1 MGFAPSRKAKMFN
14 ARNLNDLYARADRKV
29 YLTLQGKSPLL
40 ADNWTLSHPAGVWY
54 VFTSGSPKRLVPVD
68 SLGDGTIYGI
78 GNVYRLNHDQAAV
91 PFELAKLDSVA
102 IDYAGKQVFCDLWT
116 YGTDPTPD
124 ADVMSVHYSFETHQR
139 VINDVAYDVHLGLQP
154 PDPWF
159 TGGDPQSSWVR
170 STFAATNLPPYFPP
184 GRSHRHERSVAEI
197 ACEGLNLFVIKKEWV
212 RYDCWRIHNLS
223 DFSLTLVL
231 EFPNGLSSRQTI
243 PPYECRTARRAAN
256 GLWMSVWAP
265 SYPDLPTCYFWPYV
279 TGDIP
284 LFAGGPPQNWTET
297 TNSGEALALE
307 RSQSANNLAN
317 PWIILE
323 WMKSLGATMD
333 PRVPF
338 DIWPTYSEFYKDP
351 KNDDNAIGDCVL
363 TWGRARLARSGSNE
377 WLIIN
382 IPSVNELIPTL
393 RAVGVDCELSGTTL
407 TLTNRS
413 RWDRIYPLD
422 CNLFTREY
430 STSNYP
436 AVYCFWDIGAN
447 AGVTTWDV
455 SFPGFYTKQPHNTP
469 SLAWQYGGWNTA
481 TPPTIFN
488 TIGALRRKVLV
499 EAGWMLSETEFA
511 EIPEA
516 FAASLVTLTPLGL
529 TMRVPTTTYVYNVAL
544 QVDGTY
550 EYENG
555 ANGSAVGTQEG
566 IYPRFM
572 RAGLSRSLAFD
583 DNYWAAD
590 ETWLLQPPAYIPG
603 PVAPYNSHLFP
614 AVNATGFGF
623 IPSIWTSYIPAG
635 GPWGYSRTV
644 YDFEIRR
651 CFEITTDEDV
661 FSNGADFWIN
671 KWGGPGGVD
680 ASVRIPG
687 KPDVMPQYRYVS
699 SDTTEGFERVATDD
713 IWFDS
718 TLPLRAGTTQ
728 QGQTANRMF
737 DGVTLIHP
745 LAGYDASVQPYSIL
759 PPYQLHQKVPKTAW
773 LWDLLEWHVRAWRRI
788 YRHVKGERD
797 IPIAENRSMF
807 NAFDAA
813 GSGEEFGDYVIYLT
827 FQGYSDLL
835 ANGVSCRSDGVNS
848 ASPYF
853 VTIDNLA
860 AFISR
865 RGFSYLLDTIQY
877 PASYP
882 LGVLIPKRRYGP
894 GETTENLGMY
904 SIQYDWYR
912 YANHRF
918 IDLRFQG
925 E

>member
-40 ADNWTLSHPAGVWY
+40 ADNWTLTHPAGVWY
-54 VFTSGSPKRLVPVD
+54 VFTQGAVKRLYD
-68 SLGDGTIYGI
+68 DGSGIPGI
-78 GNVYRLNHDQAAV
+78 GEVYRLNHDQAAV
-91 PFELAKLDSVA
+91 PVELAKLDSVA
-102 IDYAGKQVFCDLWT
+102 IDYAGQQVFCDLWT

-124 ADVMSVHYSFETHQR
+124 ADVMAVHYSFETHQR

-170 STFAATNLPPYFPP
+170 SVFAATNFPPYFPP

-197 ACEGLNLFVIKKEWV
+197 ACEGLNLFVIKKEWT
-212 RYDCWRIHNLS
+212 RYDCWRIHNMS
-223 DFSLTLVL
+223 EFSLTLVL

-279 TGDIP
+279 KGDIP

-307 RSQSANNLAN
+307 RSQSANNIAN

-323 WMKSLGATMD
+323 WMRMLKAALD
-333 PRVPF
+333 PRAPY
-338 DIWPTYSEFYKDP
+338 DAWDNYKDFYQDP
-351 KNDDNAIGDCVL
+351 KNDDNAIGDCVF
-363 TWGRARLARSGSNE
+363 TWGRARLMDANGNE
-377 WLIIN
+377 EIIT
-382 IPSVNELIPTL
+382 IPNVAALIPTL
-393 RAVGVDCELSGTTL
+393 DGYGISGTVSGNTI
-407 TLTNRS
+407 TFTNRS
-413 RWDRIYPLD
+413 RWTRIYALD
-422 CNLFTREY
+422 CNLFTN
-430 STSNYP
+430 SNSDL
-436 AVYCFWDIGAN
+436 AGGVRFWDISVASPSFDVTYPPIYCRQTIGNAQWGA
-447 AGVTTWDV
+447 
-455 SFPGFYTKQPHNTP
+455 S
-469 SLAWQYGGWNTA
+469 AWSTA
-481 TPPTIFN
+481 TPPNIFN

-499 EAGWMLSETEFA
+499 EAGWMVSETEFA
-511 EIPEA
+511 AIPEA
-516 FAASLVTLTPLGL
+516 FAASVVTLTPMGL
-529 TMRVPTTTYVYNVAL
+529 MMRVPTTSYVFDVAL

-550 EYENG
+550 EYEG
-555 ANGSAVGTQEG
+555 GLQGTAPFLWVGL
-566 IYPRFM
+566 YPRFF
-572 RAGLSRSLAFD
+572 RAGISRALPFD
-583 DNYWAAD
+583 DNYWGAD
-590 ETWLLQPPAYIPG
+590 IQWLLASPGNANGINFYNYRDVFPSINAYG
-603 PVAPYNSHLFP
+603 GVGNYP
-614 AVNATGFGF
+614 AV
-623 IPSIWTSYIPAG
+623 WTSYIPAG

-651 CFEITTDEDV
+651 CFEITTEEDV

-687 KPDVMPQYRYVS
+687 KPDVMPQYTYINPN
-699 SDTTEGFERVATDD
+699 DIGEGFKIAATDD
-713 IWFDS
+713 IWFDP
-718 TLPLRAGTTQ
+718 TLPLRAGTSFQ
-728 QGQTANRMF
+728 NADANAGF

-745 LAGYDASVQPYSIL
+745 EPNDRASVQPYSIL
-759 PPYQLHQKVPKTAW
+759 PPYKLHQKIPKTAW
-773 LWDLLEWHVRAWRRI
+773 LWDLLEYHVRAWRRS
-788 YRHVKGERD
+788 YRHVKGEHD
-797 IPIAENRSMF
+797 IPVGEGRALINCL
-807 NAFDAA
+807 DA
-813 GSGEEFGDYVIYLT
+813 GGFGEEFGDYVVYLT

-835 ANGVSCRSDGVNS
+835 SNGVPCRSDGVNS

-877 PASYP
+877 PPSYP

-894 GETTENLGMY
+894 GETTENIGMY